1 MPSELALLL
10 TGDRKIVLEFYR
22 KYAPKILN
30 YLKRRLARP
39 EDAQEILND
48 VFLDALDSL
57 HKLRPDSNL
66 QSFLFTIA
74 HNKMVDFYRK
84 KKIKSILFSQV
95 PYLEFAAKE
104 IHQPEFQME
113 KEKVRMKIEKV
124 MQMIS
129 AKYAMILQMHY
140 EKGMRIKEIAIAMN
154 LSFKA
159 TESLLFRA
167 RQQFIKL
174 YLTA

>member
-1 MPSELALLL
+1 MLTELDRLRS
-10 TGDRKIVLEFYR
+10 GDKKEVLEFYR
-22 KYAPKILN
+22 TYAPKILK
-30 YLKRRLARP
+30 YLKRKLPRN

-48 VFLDALDSL
+48 VFLDALDQVPF
-57 HKLRPDSNL
+57 LRKDSSL
-66 QSFLFTIA
+66 QSFLYALA

-84 KKIKSILFSQV
+84 RKIKSVLFSQV

-104 IHQPEFQME
+104 MHEPEFQME
-113 KEKVRMKIEKV
+113 KEKIRLKIERV

-129 AKYAMILQMHY
+129 AKYAIILQMHY
-140 EKGMRIKEIAIAMN
+140 EDGMRVKEIAKKQG

-167 RQQFIKL
+167 RQQFMKIYSKS
-174 YLTA
+174 